1 MRSRK
6 KRKCTL
12 AAIPVQ
18 HISQS
23 QRARRLLVCL
33 VRLNGGAMAVREQR
47 TSVSNAPTSIAVSI
61 ATGVRV
67 RSGSAWTLKS
77 NECFGLW
84 KKGWLCLS
92 AFAVLREKFLLR
104 RKDAKKEC
112 YAARRNMDSA
122 MAGVARFCVRGGV
135 SFLRATDA
143 DCACCRSFRFS
154 LGIGDSG
161 LGRRSHPK
169 KCTTRHLRPVR
180 LHSKSTL
187 LW

>member
-92 AFAVLREKFLLR
+92 AFAVLRESSRQDAKTQR
-104 RKDAKKEC
+104 RKEGMLCGEAEHGFSD
-112 YAARRNMDSA
+112 
-122 MAGVARFCVRGGV
+122 GG
-135 SFLRATDA
+135 
-143 DCACCRSFRFS
+143 CR
-154 LGIGDSG
+154 
-161 LGRRSHPK
+161 
-169 KCTTRHLRPVR
+169 
-180 LHSKSTL
+180 
-187 LW
+187 